1 MAVRMSKNPHLLY
14 VDDYD
19 NDEVFAKIDIIE
31 PRNRGQAT
39 SEARPQ
45 TQWLHLLPGRQ
56 NYLKLS
62 SSPIKHPYSK
72 ESWCKFLLISMIFLY
87 GICGLSFALSEKEPN
102 LLASVALYMLGSVLI
117 LVLVYM
123 VFRKCKKDGWFSN
136 EIKVSRVFN
145 KNNADEYIDID
156 Y

>member
-39 SEARPQ
+39 AASEAGPQ

-62 SSPIKHPYSK
+62 SSPIKHAT
-72 ESWCKFLLISMIFLY
+72 ESWGKVLLISMIFLY
-87 GICGLSFALSEKEPN
+87 GICGLSFALSEKEPD
-102 LLASVALYMLGSVLI
+102 LWASVALYMLGSVLI